1 MLIRTPAKN
10 LEVLINRVLAM
21 DAEGRAALNS
31 LAGRTLAVILD
42 GTGYRLSLRITA
54 DGMVVDEGTA
64 PDAEVTIKGT
74 PAAFLGFLRGE
85 KAATA
90 GNIDISGD
98 VSLAQDTQAILKN
111 LDLDWEEPLSEWIGD
126 ALARR
131 TGNLVRDA
139 ARFLTRTRQTLEMDI
154 GEYLRYE
161 KEVLPERSEIDA
173 FNAAVDTLRND
184 AERLK
189 LRIARLQQALP
200 REP

>member
-1 MLIRTPAKN
+1 MSILQPVKS
-10 LEVLINRVLAM
+10 LEVLVNRVLAL
-21 DAEGRAALNS
+21 DAEAAAALNR
-31 LAGRTLAVILD
+31 LAGRSVAVVLTD
-42 GTGYRLSLRITA
+42 TRYRLFCSLTA
-54 DGMVVDEGTA
+54 DGVRLFEQSPA
-64 PDAEVTIKGT
+64 EPDVTVRGS
-74 PAAFLGFLRGE
+74 PAAFLGFVRGDR
-85 KAATA
+85 TS
-90 GNIDISGD
+90 IDISGD
-98 VSLAQDTQAILKN
+98 VSLAQEIQAVLKN